1 MLGIRRTDGL
11 VNDMCI
17 SGCATDKADAKNNV
31 GGRMICTDS
40 EEKYTTIQLR
50 QATKSNQSVFLVRS
64 CQARFYAALLNA
76 SDRMPR
82 ACTLFSSCVRSIAT
96 AARKRIGTPTRK
108 ESGGQHKKR
117 E

>member
-1 MLGIRRTDGL
+1 MLGIRWTDGL
-11 VNDMCI
+11 VNGMCI
-17 SGCATDKADAKNNV
+17 GGCATDKADAKNNV
-31 GGRMICTDS
+31 GSRMICTDS
-40 EEKYTTIQLR
+40 EEKYIQLR
-50 QATKSNQSVFLVRS
+50 QATKSNPSVFLVRS

-82 ACTLFSSCVRSIAT
+82 ACTLFSSCVISIAT
-96 AARKRIGTPTRK
+96 AARKRIETRTRK